1 MSTIPTV
8 DALGRKEISVPQ
20 SLLNR
25 VVITAVT
32 GATVEWYD
40 FFVYGLLATI
50 VGKHFFPPG
59 DPVAQTLAA
68 LLTFAVGL
76 FFRPF
81 GAGFFGILGDKL
93 GRKPT
98 FMISI
103 LLMGLSTFSIGLLPT
118 YSSIGIWATV
128 LVVLLR
134 ICQGLSVGGAWGGA
148 VTYVAEYVPQNK
160 RGYYGSFIPLAAPL
174 AVVVANG
181 VFIVVSLSLGPKGL
195 EQWGWR
201 IPFLLSLVLVGV
213 ALYLRWKLMETP
225 VFDEMKKGGTVAKAP
240 FKEAVVDYW
249 KPLLMGCIITIG
261 AGVGWYSAYFGIAT
275 TLRMVG
281 KLDFLTVS
289 VVMMISALISCV
301 GYIILG
307 GLLADRWGRKP
318 VLLLG
323 YALAAVTWY
332 PLTTLLKTG
341 NLLLIALVP
350 IMLTTYSAM
359 YYGPYGALFP
369 ELYPAKVRYTAL
381 SLAYHVPIGIFG
393 GLAPYAMTYFVT
405 KTNNPIAGVWYPI
418 IATGLSC
425 LVAAIY
431 LRETRE
437 VDIYK

>member
-1 MSTIPTV
+1 MSTVAPV
-8 DALGRKEISVPQ
+8 DSLGRKQISVSQ
-20 SLLNR
+20 SVINK
-25 VVITAVT
+25 VVVTATV

-76 FFRPF
+76 FFRPV
-81 GAGFFGILGDKL
+81 GAAFFGVLGDKL
-93 GRKPT
+93 GRKPI

-103 LLMGLSTFSIGLLPT
+103 LLMGLSTFCIGLLPT

-128 LVVLLR
+128 LVVALR

-160 RGYYGSFIPLAAPL
+160 RGYYGSFVPLAAPL

-181 VFIVVSLSLGPKGL
+181 VFILVTLLFGSKGL
-195 EQWGWR
+195 EMWAWR
-201 IPFLLSLVLVGV
+201 IPFLLSVVLVGV
-213 ALYLRWKLMETP
+213 ALYLRWKLLETP
-225 VFDEMKKGGTVAKAP
+225 VFDEMKKGGGVAKLP
-240 FKEAVVDYW
+240 IKEAVVDYW
-249 KPLLMGCIITIG
+249 KPLLIGCVVTIG
-261 AGVGWYSAYFGIAT
+261 AGVGWYSAYFGIAA
-275 TLRMVG
+275 TLRIVG
-281 KLDFLTVS
+281 KLDFLTVA
-289 VVMMISALISCV
+289 VVMMISGLISCV
-301 GYIILG
+301 GYVLLG

-332 PLTTLLKTG
+332 PLSTLLSSG
-341 NLLLIALVP
+341 NLFLIALVP
-350 IMLTTYSAM
+350 IMLTLYSAL

-405 KTNNPIAGVWYPI
+405 KFNDPIAGVWYPV
-418 IATGLSC
+418 IATGLSFI
-425 LVAAIY
+425 VAAIFMK
-431 LRETRE
+431 ETRE